1 MMEDRV
7 MRVLYIARA
16 LLLEWLRS
24 KTGVFF
30 TLLFPIMLMVI
41 MSSVFGNTS
50 RIDLYVQ
57 NLDIKDGKESELSK
71 SFIDTLYSTNLFSIK
86 QLDPGIDAS
95 TISRE
100 GKNIRLLIIPAGFEE
115 SMQESI
121 PYIRMV
127 VSMLPEEYEGHMR
140 DETSNS
146 DKYTQVR
153 RGSSIL
159 LIVDSDD
166 MAYEQVKGVVE
177 SVTSRFQQRVLGVD
191 DMVTVEVRDANNGY
205 RLADY
210 YLASMLA
217 AFVMV
222 NGVVGVSSIVADF
235 KRRGILKRFVTTP
248 LRRLE
253 WIVANMIAQSTLAM
267 LLASVMIITAY
278 LVFSTSIPN
287 LTSMLILAVGALCFT
302 GLGMLIAGILKD
314 VEAVSGASNALALPM
329 MFLSGAFW
337 PLEMMPDH
345 MQYIARIL
353 PLTYFIDALISSIY
367 AELVITLE
375 RSLVLI
381 AFTVAFVGAGSMLT
395 QWKSR

>member
-1 MMEDRV
+1 MK
-7 MRVLYIARA
+7 VLYIARA
-16 LLLEWLRS
+16 LLLDWLRS

-41 MSSVFGNTS
+41 MSSVFSDTS

-57 NLDIKDGKESELSK
+57 NLDIKDGRETELSRA
-71 SFIDTLYSTNLFSIK
+71 FIDALYSTNLFSIK
-86 QLDPGIDAS
+86 PLDPSTDAS
-95 TISRE
+95 TISTE

-115 SMQESI
+115 SMHESI
-121 PYIRMV
+121 SYRSVASKP
-127 VSMLPEEYEGHMR
+127 PEWYGEYMG
-140 DETSNS
+140 DGIS
-146 DKYTQVR
+146 DDYTQVR
-153 RGSSIL
+153 KSSSVT
-159 LIVDSDD
+159 LIAYRDD
-166 MAYEQVKGVVE
+166 RVYEQVKGVLE

-191 DMVTVEVRDANNGY
+191 DMINVEVIDANNGY

-210 YLASMLA
+210 YLASILA
-217 AFVMV
+217 AFVMI

-253 WIVANMIAQSTLAM
+253 WIVANMIAQSALAM
-267 LLASVMIITAY
+267 MLASIMIIIAY
-278 LVFSTSIPN
+278 IIFSTSIPN
-287 LTSMLILAVGALCFT
+287 ITSMLILAVGALCFT

-314 VEAVSGASNALALPM
+314 IEAVSGASNALALPM

-337 PLEMMPDH
+337 PLEMMPYY
-345 MQYIARIL
+345 MQYIAKIL
-353 PLTYFIDALISSIY
+353 PLTYFIDALISSMY

-381 AFTVAFVGAGSMLT
+381 VFTVAFVGVGSILT
-395 QWKSR
+395 QWKIR

>member
-1 MMEDRV
+1 

-16 LLLEWLRS
+16 LLLDWLRS

-41 MSSVFGNTS
+41 MSSVFSDTS

-57 NLDIKDGKESELSK
+57 NLDIKDGRETELSRA
-71 SFIDTLYSTNLFSIK
+71 FIDALYSTNLFSIK
-86 QLDPGIDAS
+86 PLDPSTDAS
-95 TISRE
+95 TISRA

-121 PYIRMV
+121 SYRSV
-127 VSMLPEEYEGHMR
+127 AVSTLPEGYGEYMR
-140 DETSNS
+140 DGVSDDSN
-146 DKYTQVR
+146 YTQVR
-153 RGSSIL
+153 KSSSII
-159 LIVDSDD
+159 LIVYSDD
-166 MAYEQVKGVVE
+166 RVYEQVKGVVE

-191 DMVTVEVRDANNGY
+191 DIINVEVRDANNGY

-217 AFVMV
+217 AFVMI

-235 KRRGILKRFVTTP
+235 KRRGILKRFITTP

-267 LLASVMIITAY
+267 LLASMMIITAY
-278 LVFSTSIPN
+278 IIFSTSIPN

-314 VEAVSGASNALALPM
+314 IEAVSGASNALALPM

-337 PLEMMPDH
+337 PLEMMPDY
-345 MQYIARIL
+345 MQHIAKTL
-353 PLTYFIDALISSIY
+353 PLTYFIDALISSMY

-375 RSLVLI
+375 RSLALIVL
-381 AFTVAFVGAGSMLT
+381 TVAFVGAGSMLT

>member
-1 MMEDRV
+1 
-7 MRVLYIARA
+7 
-16 LLLEWLRS
+16 
-24 KTGVFF
+24 
-30 TLLFPIMLMVI
+30 
-41 MSSVFGNTS
+41 
-50 RIDLYVQ
+50 
-57 NLDIKDGKESELSK
+57 
-71 SFIDTLYSTNLFSIK
+71 
-86 QLDPGIDAS
+86 
-95 TISRE
+95 
-100 GKNIRLLIIPAGFEE
+100 
-115 SMQESI
+115 
-121 PYIRMV
+121 
-127 VSMLPEEYEGHMR
+127 
-140 DETSNS
+140 
-146 DKYTQVR
+146 
-153 RGSSIL
+153 
-159 LIVDSDD
+159 
-166 MAYEQVKGVVE
+166 
-177 SVTSRFQQRVLGVD
+177 
-191 DMVTVEVRDANNGY
+191 
-205 RLADY
+205 
-210 YLASMLA
+210 
-217 AFVMV
+217 MV

>member
-1 MMEDRV
+1 MK
-7 MRVLYIARA
+7 VLYIARA
-16 LLLEWLRS
+16 LLLDWLRS

-41 MSSVFGNTS
+41 MSSVFSDTS

-57 NLDIKDGKESELSK
+57 NLDIKDGRETELSRA
-71 SFIDTLYSTNLFSIK
+71 FIDALYSTNLFSIK
-86 QLDPGIDAS
+86 PLDPSTDAS
-95 TISRE
+95 TISTE

-115 SMQESI
+115 SMHESI
-121 PYIRMV
+121 SYRSVASKP
-127 VSMLPEEYEGHMR
+127 PEWYGEYMG
-140 DETSNS
+140 DGIS
-146 DKYTQVR
+146 DDYTQVR
-153 RGSSIL
+153 KSSSVT
-159 LIVDSDD
+159 LIAYRDD
-166 MAYEQVKGVVE
+166 RVYEQVKGVLE

-191 DMVTVEVRDANNGY
+191 DMINVEVIDANNGY

-210 YLASMLA
+210 YLASILA
-217 AFVMV
+217 AFVMI

-253 WIVANMIAQSTLAM
+253 WIVANMIAQSALAM
-267 LLASVMIITAY
+267 MLASIMIIIAY
-278 LVFSTSIPN
+278 IIFSTSIPN
-287 LTSMLILAVGALCFT
+287 ITSMLILAVGALCFT

-314 VEAVSGASNALALPM
+314 IEAVSGASNALALPM

-337 PLEMMPDH
+337 PLAMMPYY
-345 MQYIARIL
+345 MQYIAKIL
-353 PLTYFIDALISSIY
+353 PLTYFIDALISSMY

-381 AFTVAFVGAGSMLT
+381 VFTVAFVGVGSILT
-395 QWKSR
+395 QWKIR